1 MSTTETMTG
10 IPVGT
15 WTVDPVHSHLGFR
28 VVDTSEMIS
37 SITGRFTD
45 FEGTFEAGD
54 DPRSARAHG
63 SIRAASIATDQEQ
76 RDAHLRS
83 PDFFDVERFPEIRFE
98 SDAIEPL
105 DGDRIRVRGRLVI
118 KGVEQAVEL
127 EGRLVTGTSAKGEER
142 LVLDSQGG
150 YSWGPM
156 NVDITAS
163 ISAAKSE

>member
-1 MSTTETMTG
+1 MSTTETTTV

-15 WTVDPVHSHLGFR
+15 WIVDPVHSNLGFR

-37 SITGRFTD
+37 TITGRFTD
-45 FEGTFEAGD
+45 FEGSFEAGD

-63 SIRAASIATDQEQ
+63 TIRAESITTDQEQ

-83 PDFFDVERFPEIRFE
+83 PDFFDVEKFPEIRFE
-98 SDAIEPL
+98 SDVIESL
-105 DGDRIRVRGRLVI
+105 GGDRVRIGGRLVI
-118 KGVEQAVEL
+118 KGVEQEVEL

-142 LVLDSQGG
+142 LVFDSQGG

-156 NVDITAS
+156 NVDLTAS
-163 ISAAKSE
+163 ISAVKSE

>member
-1 MSTTETMTG
+1 MSTTHTLTV

-15 WTVDPVHSHLGFR
+15 WAVDPVHSNLGFR

-37 SITGRFTD
+37 TITGRFTD
-45 FEGTFEAGD
+45 FEGTFEGGD
-54 DPRSARAHG
+54 EPGVARAYG
-63 SIRAASIATDQEQ
+63 TIRAASITTDQEQ

-83 PDFFDVERFPEIRFE
+83 PDFFDVEKFPEIRFE

-105 DGDRIRVRGRLVI
+105 GGDRVQIRGRLII
-118 KGVEQAVEL
+118 KGVEQDVEL
-127 EGRLVTGTSAKGEER
+127 EGRLVTGTSTKGEER
-142 LVLDSQGG
+142 LVFDSQGG

-163 ISAAKSE
+163 ISAVKSK

>member
-1 MSTTETMTG
+1 MSMIETTTL
-10 IPVGT
+10 IPAGT
-15 WTVDPVHSHLGFR
+15 WTVDPVHSNLGFR

-37 SITGRFTD
+37 TITGRFTD
-45 FEGTFEAGD
+45 FEGRFEAGE

-63 SIRAASIATDQEQ
+63 TIRAASITTDQEQ

-83 PDFFDVERFPEIRFE
+83 PDFFDVEKFPEIRFE
-98 SDAIEPL
+98 SDAIDPL
-105 DGDRIRVRGRLVI
+105 GGDRVRIGGRLVI
-118 KGVEQAVEL
+118 KGVEQEVEL

-142 LVLDSQGG
+142 LVFDSQGG

-163 ISAAKSE
+163 ISAVKVE